1 MKLLYIVEDFA
12 ENGGVER
19 IVSQKA
25 NIFSTQYNHD
35 VTIVSVYRDNRNIE
49 YSIDENVKY
58 ISLDVPFA
66 NKDKG
71 KLSTLYSRLSTFII
85 AIRRVNHV
93 INQINPDI
101 IFFTTTLGALLLP
114 WCRTKARKVYESHT
128 ARRYT
133 PFSCFSFLQS

>member
-71 KLSTLYSRLSTFII
+71 KLSTLYSRL
-85 AIRRVNHV
+85 
-93 INQINPDI
+93 
-101 IFFTTTLGALLLP
+101 
-114 WCRTKARKVYESHT
+114 
-128 ARRYT
+128 
-133 PFSCFSFLQS
+133 